1 MQFKRPCS
9 GPSNDCRKKHEYL
22 SILPYSV
29 DLSILGK
36 FSAMEIKRFM
46 IFNIDSI
53 LLFKVKNAVN
63 DTERNIVQWNLTLW
77 ECRKK
82 EKKKES
88 VNLF

>member
-1 MQFKRPCS
+1 
-9 GPSNDCRKKHEYL
+9 
-22 SILPYSV
+22 
-29 DLSILGK
+29 
-36 FSAMEIKRFM
+36 MEIKRFM